1 MGALQRLFFVLLVVP
16 LMLSNCSGTKPE
28 DLGCTEGRLSPC
40 PDSPNCVSS
49 QSSDKSHYV
58 KPFTYRGTLTEA
70 RKALLSAIGE
80 WPNSVMVK
88 VTGPYIHAK
97 FTSRFFRFV
106 DDVEFCIDDDL
117 KVINVRSSSRVG
129 YYDFGVNRRRIER
142 IRARF
147 ALPITSDS
155 FSIQPNT

>member
-1 MGALQRLFFVLLVVP
+1 MTRVLVFVLLVVP
-16 LMLSNCSGTKPE
+16 LMLSNCSGNRPAG
-28 DLGCTEGRLSPC
+28 LGCTEGRLSPC
-40 PDSPNCVSS
+40 PNSPNCVSS

-80 WPNSVMVK
+80 LPNNEMVK
-88 VTGPYIHAK
+88 ATDHYVHAK

-106 DDVEFCIDDDL
+106 DDVEFCFDDDL
-117 KVINVRSSSRVG
+117 RIIHVRSSSRVG
-129 YYDFGVNRRRIER
+129 YFDFGVNRRRIER

-147 ALPITSDS
+147 AVLTTQDS
-155 FSIQPNT
+155 VSMQST

>member
-1 MGALQRLFFVLLVVP
+1 MAAVQRLFLVLLVVP

-49 QSSDKSHYV
+49 QSSDKFHYIQ
-58 KPFTYRGTLTEA
+58 PLTYRGTLTET
-70 RKALLSAIGE
+70 RNALLSVIGKLS
-80 WPNSVMVK
+80 NSEMVK
-88 VTGPYIHAK
+88 VKDHYVHAK
-97 FTSRFFRFV
+97 FTSRFFRFT

-117 KVINVRSSSRVG
+117 RIIHVRSSSRVG

-142 IRARF
+142 IRAKF
-147 ALPITSDS
+147 AILTTSD
-155 FSIQPNT
+155 